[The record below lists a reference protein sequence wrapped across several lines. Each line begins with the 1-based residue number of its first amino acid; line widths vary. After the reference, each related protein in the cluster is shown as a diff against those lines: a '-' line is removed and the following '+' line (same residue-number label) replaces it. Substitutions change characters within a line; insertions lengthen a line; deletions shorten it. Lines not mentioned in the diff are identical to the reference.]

1 MKIPREKPIFSDK
14 RAPLISV
21 TTIVLLVLIGIG
33 SLVIYNVSIGRIQP
47 VRLITPT
54 ATRAARSYIEEG
66 EAFFTT
72 GDLDRAIEAYQDALQ
87 EDPENVTALTEL
99 ARIQT
104 YSSALLT
111 ADRKHERLK
120 SAAQNIDMAV
130 SLDETSSD
138 AQAVRTLVYDWYAS
152 LSTISVD
159 ERESALAEASQSA
172 VLAVQLDNQNALAIA
187 YRAEVLADQ
196 GQITQARQLSEL
208 ALSLEPNAMDT
219 HRVYAYILESIG
231 NYSKAIEE
239 YKTAAEIMPNLT
251 FLYINI
257 GQNYRQLQLY
267 DQALEYFDKAAT
279 INESLGIEDP
289 SHYLAIAKTYTRQG
303 EFFIAA
309 RNGIRALEFDN
320 TNPDLYGQLG
330 VIYYRSRNYE
340 GSIPVLKCAVEG
352 CTAEENEEQG
362 VAVSGLSLTNE
373 TAVYYYIYGSVLAAL
388 DQCDQAMVVLEQVRA
403 GFSKD
408 ETIMAIVEESE
419 TICRLLQTGD
429 TETEPTATL
438 LPGTM
443 EAVTPDAET
452 MDGIMTE
459 TPTPEGEMMDEGTP
473 VP

>member
-1 MKIPREKPIFSDK
+1 MRIPPERSIFSSK
-14 RAPLISV
+14 RPPLISV
-21 TTIVLLVLIGIG
+21 SAIVMMALIGIG
-33 SLVIYNVSIGRIQP
+33 LLVLNSVAKGQIQP
-47 VRLITPT
+47 LRLITPT
-54 ATRAARSYIEEG
+54 ATRAARSFIEEG
-66 EAFFTT
+66 QAFFFT
-72 GDLDRAIEAYQDALQ
+72 GNLDRAIEAYQDALQ

-99 ARIQT
+99 ARIQA

-111 ADRKHERLK
+111 AERKHDRLQT
-120 SAAQNIDMAV
+120 AAQNIDLAV
-130 SLDETSSD
+130 SIDENSSD

-187 YRAEVLADQ
+187 YRAEVLTDQ

-219 HRVYAYILESIG
+219 HRVYAYILETIG

-239 YKTAAEIMPNLT
+239 YKAATEIMPNLT

-267 DQALEYFDKAAT
+267 DQALAYFDKAAM

-289 SHYLAIAKTYTRQG
+289 LPYLAIAKTYTRMG

-362 VAVSGLSLTNE
+362 VAVTGLSMTNE
-373 TAVYYYIYGSVLAAL
+373 TVVYYYIYGSVLAAL
-388 DQCDQAMVVLEQVRA
+388 DQCDKAVVVLEQVRE
-403 GFSKD
+403 GFSND

-419 TICRLLQTGD
+419 TICKLLKTGD
-429 TETEPTATL
+429 ETPQATAT
-438 LPGTM
+438 PY
-443 EAVTPDAET
+443 PDN
-452 MDGIMTE
+452 MDAGMM
-459 TPTPEGEMMDEGTP
+459 EGEMLGEATATP
-473 VP
+473 